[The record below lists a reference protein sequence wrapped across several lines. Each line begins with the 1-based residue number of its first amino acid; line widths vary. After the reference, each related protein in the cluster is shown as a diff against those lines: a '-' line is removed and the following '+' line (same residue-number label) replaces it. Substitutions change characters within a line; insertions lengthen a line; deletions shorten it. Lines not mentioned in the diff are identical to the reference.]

1 MSHNSSRAILLN
13 KRSNKFLQD
22 DLNPNLLKFCGF
34 LTLPDLAIHD
44 LDEAMT
50 VINTN
55 VEASKARLAGSIAA
69 KKLDTASNR
78 LASGMRLN
86 SGADDA
92 AGSAVSMKMNAQLM
106 GQKAAIKA
114 ASDALSLLNLQEV
127 AVEQFANITHRI
139 KELGVQMANGTYSD
153 ADRALAQ
160 LEADQLVT
168 QFQMV
173 AANTRFNGLEIVNG
187 TSGVTAPYSIQVGPN
202 ASESFDLAVT
212 PGATLSTMLPG
223 FVDVTTQSNAS
234 NTFDTTLS
242 ILQTMNEQRAII
254 GAAINRMRTSINNL
268 SSAAVKTEVAVGRII
283 DADFALESAKLA
295 KQQILSQSSN
305 QMLSIA
311 NKSKDLLTQ
320 LLD

>member
-1 MSHNSSRAILLN
+1 
-13 KRSNKFLQD
+13 
-22 DLNPNLLKFCGF
+22 
-34 LTLPDLAIHD
+34 
-44 LDEAMT
+44 MT

-55 VEASKARLAGSIAA
+55 VSALKARLAGQIAA
-69 KKLDTASNR
+69 GEVDSASNR
-78 LASGMRLN
+78 LSSGKRVN

-92 AGSAVSMKMNAQLM
+92 AGAAVAMKMNAQLM
-106 GQKAAIKA
+106 GQKAAIKT
-114 ASDALSLLNLQEV
+114 ASDALSLLNLQEA

-160 LEADQLVT
+160 LEADQLVA

-173 AANTRFNGLEIVNG
+173 AANTRFNDLDIVNG
-187 TSGVTAPYSIQVGPN
+187 TDGVTAPYTIQVGAN
-202 ASESFDLAVT
+202 ASDNFTIAVT
-212 PGATLSTMLPG
+212 PGATLSTTLPT
-223 FVDVTTQSNAS
+223 FVDVTTQANAAL
-234 NTFDTTLS
+234 TFDTTLS

-254 GAAINRMRTSINNL
+254 GASINRMLSSINNL
-268 SSAAVKTEVAVGRII
+268 SSAAIKTEVAIGRVI

-311 NKSKDLLTQ
+311 NQSKDLMAQ
-320 LLD
+320 LLQ

>member
-1 MSHNSSRAILLN
+1 
-13 KRSNKFLQD
+13 
-22 DLNPNLLKFCGF
+22 
-34 LTLPDLAIHD
+34 
-44 LDEAMT
+44 MT

-55 VEASKARLAGSIAA
+55 IEALKARLAGNIAA
-69 KKLDTASNR
+69 KKLDAASNR
-78 LASGMRLN
+78 LASGIRVN

-114 ASDALSLLNLQEV
+114 ASDALSLLNLQEA
-127 AVEQFANITHRI
+127 AVEQFVNITHRI

-173 AANTRFNGLEIVNG
+173 AANTKFNGLEIVNG
-187 TSGVTAPYSIQVGPN
+187 TLNVTTPYSIQVGPN
-202 ASESFDLAVT
+202 ASDSFNIAVT
-212 PGATLSTMLPG
+212 PGATLSAQLPAD
-223 FVDVTTQSNAS
+223 VDVRTQSDATT
-234 NTFDTTLS
+234 TFDTSLS
-242 ILQTMNEQRAII
+242 ILQTMNQQRAII
-254 GAAINRMRTSINNL
+254 GAAINRMKVSINNL
-268 SSAAVKTEVAVGRII
+268 SSAAVKTEFAVGRII
-283 DADFALESAKLA
+283 DADFALESAELA

-311 NKSKDLLTQ
+311 NKSKDLLVQ
-320 LLD
+320 LVE

>member
-1 MSHNSSRAILLN
+1 M
-13 KRSNKFLQD
+13 
-22 DLNPNLLKFCGF
+22 
-34 LTLPDLAIHD
+34 TLEVLAIHD
-44 LDEAMT
+44 LDKAMT

-55 VEASKARLAGSIAA
+55 VEALKARLAGSIAA

-127 AVEQFANITHRI
+127 AVEQFVNITHRI
-139 KELGVQMANGTYSD
+139 KELGVQMANGAFSD

-173 AANTRFNGLEIVNG
+173 AANSRFNGLEIVNG
-187 TSGVTAPYSIQVGPN
+187 TSGVTAPYS
-202 ASESFDLAVT
+202 
-212 PGATLSTMLPG
+212 
-223 FVDVTTQSNAS
+223 
-234 NTFDTTLS
+234 
-242 ILQTMNEQRAII
+242 
-254 GAAINRMRTSINNL
+254 
-268 SSAAVKTEVAVGRII
+268 
-283 DADFALESAKLA
+283 KL
-295 KQQILSQSSN
+295 
-305 QMLSIA
+305 
-311 NKSKDLLTQ
+311 
-320 LLD
+320 